1 MATDFVEKFK
11 RYFKEDGKSPKT
23 IESYV
28 GDIGGF
34 VSYNQNMGVRLQNV
48 AIALI
53 A

>member
-11 RYFKEDGKSPKT
+11 RYLKADGKSPKT

-34 VSYNQNMGVRLQNV
+34 MSYIQNMGVKF
-48 AIALI
+48 
-53 A
+53 